1 MTYYTIHA
9 NGTMESIVQFAFPEV
24 TCRFAL
30 RKRGRRKYGL
40 LADLLDSGMGM
51 ASTVGM
57 MDGTDM
63 LHEDLRRSTTYS
75 THIDFDIEELN
86 PDQVEDHLS
95 KLLPDGSTLL
105 WPFSGS
111 YNVIE
116 YGVGGFFSEH
126 QDKKQKRNH
135 CATLLIFP
143 PAVGILAHTG
153 GELILDRGRVRF
165 DSSANR
171 EWTFIAFHTELA
183 HECKPVLSG
192 RRVVFKTELY
202 SSKPVERPEYEP
214 IVCDG
219 SMRYMED

>member
-1 MTYYTIHA
+1 
-9 NGTMESIVQFAFPEV
+9 MESIVQFAFPEV

-51 ASTVGM
+51 PSTVGM

-63 LHEDLRRSTTYS
+63 LREDLRRSTTYS

-95 KLLPDGSTLL
+95 KLVPDGSTLL

-116 YGVGGFFSEH
+116 YGVGGFLITCQTLIQTLTF
-126 QDKKQKRNH
+126 
-135 CATLLIFP
+135 LLIDTSTTKNTVHCRL
-143 PAVGILAHTG
+143 VGN
-153 GELILDRGRVRF
+153 DRV
-165 DSSANR
+165 
-171 EWTFIAFHTELA
+171 T
-183 HECKPVLSG
+183 K
-192 RRVVFKTELY
+192 RR
-202 SSKPVERPEYEP
+202 
-214 IVCDG
+214 
-219 SMRYMED
+219 